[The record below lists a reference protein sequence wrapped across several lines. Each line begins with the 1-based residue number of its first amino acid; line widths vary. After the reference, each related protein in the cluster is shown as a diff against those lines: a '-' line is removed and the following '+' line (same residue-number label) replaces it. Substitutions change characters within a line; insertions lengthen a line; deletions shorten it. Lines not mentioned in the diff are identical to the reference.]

1 MIELNIHINVDLDN
15 QSGGNN
21 LVKDILKIAI
31 PVSIENILANTG
43 IFILTILLSLVGEK
57 EIAINAISNQASFLV
72 NLFLFGINTGGAIF
86 VSQYWGRKDEE
97 SIKRVFGLMLTSS
110 MIIAAAF
117 FVFTFFFPG
126 TFVHIFLKD
135 SSLFNDS
142 ILYLQII
149 SFSYFGIALE
159 VAFRTF
165 LRGIEKANIPMESY
179 VVGTAAQ
186 LLLAY
191 GFLNGRLGL
200 PKLGITGVAIAI
212 TISRY
217 VIPFYQI
224 IRAYYLNLPYTFSLK
239 GISRDLF
246 KKFVRFATPAALNE
260 IAWSLGMTMYGIVFG
275 WMGTEAYAAR
285 NVLSSFEN
293 YIWTLALG
301 ITTASSVIVGKLVGK
316 ESYEKAVDF
325 SKKIM
330 LINALI
336 GLGTAFVTIG
346 AYYILLPTFDL
357 TSSSK
362 YMLTLSMWIMLVGSP
377 IKALNNV
384 AIVGI
389 LRAGGDSKYAF
400 LLETSTLWGL
410 GVPLAFIGA
419 MVWKQSLPVVYALTL
434 SDEVAKA
441 IIVYFRIRS
450 KKWMKNV
457 TISTE
462 EAILESAEHEVQM

>member
-43 IFILTILLSLVGEK
+43 IFILTILLSLVGER

-117 FVFTFFFPG
+117 FAFTFFFPG
-126 TFVHIFLKD
+126 TFVHIFSKD

-142 ILYLQII
+142 ILYLKII

-179 VVGTAAQ
+179 IVGTAAQ

-217 VIPFYQI
+217 VISFYQI
-224 IRAYYLNLPYTFSLK
+224 MRAYYLNLPYTFSLR

-246 KKFVRFATPAALNE
+246 KRFVKFATPAALNE

-275 WMGTEAYAAR
+275 WMGTESYAAR

-330 LINALI
+330 LVNSLVA
-336 GLGTAFVTIG
+336 LGTAFVTIA

-462 EAILESAEHEVQM
+462 EAILEAAEHEIQI

>member
-31 PVSIENILANTG
+31 PVSIENVLANTG

-86 VSQYWGRKDEE
+86 VSQYWGKKDEE
-97 SIKRVFGLMLTSS
+97 NIKRIFSLMLISS

-142 ILYLQII
+142 ILYLKII

-400 LLETSTLWGL
+400 ILETSTLWGL

-462 EAILESAEHEVQM
+462 EAILESAEHEIQM

>member
-1 MIELNIHINVDLDN
+1 
-15 QSGGNN
+15 

-86 VSQYWGRKDEE
+86 VSQYWGKKDEE
-97 SIKRVFGLMLTSS
+97 NIKRIFSLMLISS

-400 LLETSTLWGL
+400 ILETSTLWGL

>member
-1 MIELNIHINVDLDN
+1 
-15 QSGGNN
+15 
-21 LVKDILKIAI
+21 
-31 PVSIENILANTG
+31 
-43 IFILTILLSLVGEK
+43 
-57 EIAINAISNQASFLV
+57 
-72 NLFLFGINTGGAIF
+72 
-86 VSQYWGRKDEE
+86 
-97 SIKRVFGLMLTSS
+97 

-400 LLETSTLWGL
+400 ILETSTLWGL

>member
-1 MIELNIHINVDLDN
+1 M
-15 QSGGNN
+15 
-21 LVKDILKIAI
+21 VKDILKIAI
-31 PVSIENILANTG
+31 PVSVENILANTG
-43 IFILTILLSLVGEK
+43 IFILTLLLSQVGER

-86 VSQYWGRKDEE
+86 VSQYWGKRDEDN
-97 SIKRVFGLMLTSS
+97 IKRVFTLMIVSS
-110 MIIAAAF
+110 MIMATVF
-117 FVFTFFFPG
+117 FVFTFVFPE
-126 TFVHIFLKD
+126 TFVRIFSKD

-142 ILYLQII
+142 ILYLRII

-159 VAFRTF
+159 IAFRTF

-179 VVGTAAQ
+179 LVGTAVQ

-191 GFLNGRLGL
+191 GLLNGKIGL

-224 IRAYYLNLPYTFSLK
+224 TRAYYLKLPYTFTLR

-246 KKFVRFATPAALNE
+246 SRFIRFATPAALNE

-301 ITTASSVIVGKLVGK
+301 ITTASSVIVGKLVGQK
-316 ESYEKAVDF
+316 SYEKAVSF

-330 LINALI
+330 IVNSLV
-336 GLGTAFVTIG
+336 GLGTAFVTIA
-346 AYYILLPTFDL
+346 AYYLLLPTFDL

-362 YMLTLSMWIMLVGSP
+362 YMLTLSMWIMLAGSP

-384 AIVGI
+384 AVVGI

-400 LLETSTLWGL
+400 ILETSTLWGL

-434 SDEVAKA
+434 SDEIAKA

-450 KKWMKNV
+450 KKWVKNV

-462 EAILESAEHEVQM
+462 EAILEAAEHEVQI